1 MIENNMNWNL
11 LDLGRYNGTITKE
24 LVEQKY
30 QMQLEILEDKKRRI
44 LERSDNGRDMKNKH
58 LQQIEGFMAGLNNA
72 YQYCIDD
79 MNIAIR
85 NKILSLSVKPNAAL
99 SVKTAEEEPAKIT
112 SIRKDIRELG
122 YLRNSEL
129 MQQLLASKDFNCD
142 VLVPPDQPEK
152 EIYYDIATGELLS
165 ERKTETTILL
175 ARRINKV
182 VDGQFSI
189 IRRAIYN
196 ITDKATS
203 QKHTQLTEYE
213 VRRRKAKSITEE
225 STLLYGEINMEKL
238 QKDPEYR
245 AGFYK
250 AFERAGIRENPYI
263 GRLTSDVQVLEESL
277 EKNIARKLRKMELG
291 EYDKEETISYDET
304 KKTESIRE
312 DR

>member
-11 LDLGRYNGTITKE
+11 LDLGRYNGIITKE
-24 LVEQKY
+24 LVQQKY
-30 QMQLEILEDKKRRI
+30 EVQLEILKDEKRKI
-44 LERSDNGRDMKNKH
+44 LEQSDDGREMIDKR
-58 LQQIEGFMAGLNNA
+58 LQKIESFLAGLNNA

-79 MNIAIR
+79 MNIVIR
-85 NKILSLSVKPNAAL
+85 NRILSLSVKPNAAL
-99 SVKTAEEEPAKIT
+99 SVKQAEEEPAKIT

-122 YLRNSEL
+122 YLKNAEV
-129 MQQLLASKDFNCD
+129 MQQLLASKDFNFD

-189 IRRAIYN
+189 IRNAIYN
-196 ITDKATS
+196 ITDKATGL
-203 QKHTQLTEYE
+203 KNTQLTEYE

-225 STLLYGEINMEKL
+225 STLLYGEIDMEKL

-250 AFERAGIRENPYI
+250 SFERAIIKENPYI
-263 GRLTSDVQVLEESL
+263 GTLTSDVQALEGPL

-291 EYDKEETISYDET
+291 EYDKEETISYDKARKIEPMG
-304 KKTESIRE
+304 E